1 MARPISYNPDEVL
14 SKAVQVF
21 WEKGYES
28 TSVKDLVEATGLKPG
43 SIYLLYRNK
52 EALFHASLSAYAK
65 QYLERVKIIFKDTN
79 DPLLA
84 IETFLREVVM
94 VNITDKKTQGCLLVK
109 TQLGLH
115 QNDEKIRSYINLYFS
130 EVEKL
135 LKAAIEEAKRE
146 GMTQVDPEH
155 FSRFIITTIFG
166 VHTYYQANK
175 NPSLLEDNIDYL
187 LKVLRGKS
195 ELEIA

>member
-28 TSVKDLVEATGLKPG
+28 TSVKDLVKATGLKPG
-43 SIYLLYRNK
+43 SIYLLYHNK

-65 QYLERVKIIFKDTN
+65 HYLERVKIIFKDTN

-84 IETFLREVVM
+84 IEIFLREVVM

-115 QNDEKIRSYINLYFS
+115 YTNEKIRSYINLYFS

-135 LKAAIEEAKRE
+135 LKAAIEEAKLK
-146 GMTQVDPEH
+146 GMTQVDSEH
-155 FSRFIITTIFG
+155 FPHFIITTIFG
-166 VHTYYQANK
+166 AHTYYQTNK
-175 NPSLLEDNIDYL
+175 NPRLLEINIDYL
-187 LKVLRGKS
+187 LKVLR
-195 ELEIA
+195 EE

>member
-52 EALFHASLSAYAK
+52 EALFHASLSAYA
-65 QYLERVKIIFKDTN
+65 QHYLERVKTIFNETS

-94 VNITDKKTQGCLLVK
+94 VNITDKKTKGCLLVK

-115 QNDEKIRSYINLYFS
+115 SNDKKIRSYINLYFS

-135 LKAAIEEAKRE
+135 LKAAIEEAIQE
-146 GMTQVDPEH
+146 GKTQVNPEQ

-166 VHTYYQANK
+166 AHTYYQTNQ
-175 NPSLLEDNIDYL
+175 NPHLLENNINYL
-187 LKVLRGKS
+187 LNLLRGTR
-195 ELEIA
+195 